1 MVDTRTSL
9 QLPTPCH
16 HLMAQGAFKP
26 QCRRK
31 AVTESGGVQYAM
43 GFPSVVSG
51 VVSLKW
57 GEADREPRE
66 IGASRCI

>member
-1 MVDTRTSL
+1 MSVMMLDTRTSL
-9 QLPTPCH
+9 QHPTPCH

-43 GFPSVVSG
+43 GFPAQLVV
-51 VVSLKW
+51 LF
-57 GEADREPRE
+57 P
-66 IGASRCI
+66 